1 MKKWPHILQSKYV
14 IIIILL
20 FLIIICSLRL
30 FNSNHDIDTT
40 KDNLVGKVLNKKI
53 DGDTLSLTL
62 KNKEKYIVYYTFK
75 TESEK
80 NYYVNNLGF
89 NDTLELYGEFN
100 YPSTGKIPNTFNYQK
115 YLNNKNIYYVFNANK
130 ISITKKGNVLFQI
143 KTKIMNTLISKDNND
158 YFLTM
163 VMGNTTLL
171 DTDNIRFNGI
181 SHLFAISGMHISLFI
196 FFLSKIFGRLGNKKN
211 IIILLFLSFYAFL
224 TSFTPSVLRA
234 SLMWVAS
241 LINDKY
247 NLGLNTRI
255 RLFYIVTILLLIN
268 PFFIYDIGFRYSFLI
283 SYCLTYLIPRKNY
296 FISLFYTSLVAFL
309 ASIPITASNYYSI
322 NLLTV
327 IWNLFFVPFVS
338 FILYPV
344 CFLSLLIPL
353 LNPLFSKCILIFSS
367 INNLCSTITVGVVA
381 IPKVPIILW
390 LIYFIILFMI
400 LKTKKRKYK
409 IILPIVFLVILL
421 FPILDNACHV
431 YYLNVSQGDS
441 SLIVTPNKKAVL
453 IDTGGLVSFKKED
466 WTVKTKKTNNA
477 LNIKTF
483 INSLGINELE
493 TLIITHGDYDH
504 MGEAVNLVNILKV
517 KKVIF
522 NCGTFNTLESNLI
535 KVLEAK
541 KIPYQSCIK
550 ELNIENY
557 QLNFLNTRVFG
568 DENNNSNVI
577 YTELNGYK
585 FMFMGDAGIEKEKD
599 ILDKYNLANI
609 DVLKVGHH
617 GSKTSSSKEFIDE
630 IKPKYAIISVG
641 KNNRYGHPNKEVL
654 NNLSDSKIYRT
665 DQDGSIIFKIKNNKL
680 EIETCSP

>member
-40 KDNLVGKVLNKKI
+40 KDNLIGKVLNKKI

-115 YLNNKNIYYVFNANK
+115 YLNNKNIYYIFNANK
-130 ISITKKGNVLFQI
+130 ISITKKGNILFQI

-158 YFLTM
+158 YFLMM

-247 NLGLNTRI
+247 NLGLNTRL
-255 RLFYIVTILLLIN
+255 RLFYIITILLLIN
-268 PFFIYDIGFRYSFLI
+268 PFFIYDICFQYSFLI

-466 WTVKTKKTNNA
+466 WTIKTKKTNNA
-477 LNIKTF
+477 SNIKTF

-550 ELNIENY
+550 ELNIDNY
-557 QLNFLNTRVFG
+557 QLNFLNTKVFG

-665 DQDGSIIFKIKNNKL
+665 DQDGSIMFKIKNNKL
-680 EIETCSP
+680 KI

>member
-1 MKKWPHILQSKYV
+1 M
-14 IIIILL
+14 
-20 FLIIICSLRL
+20 
-30 FNSNHDIDTT
+30 
-40 KDNLVGKVLNKKI
+40 
-53 DGDTLSLTL
+53 
-62 KNKEKYIVYYTFK
+62 
-75 TESEK
+75 
-80 NYYVNNLGF
+80 GF
-89 NDTLELYGEFN
+89 YDTLELYGEFN
-100 YPSTGKIPNTFNYQK
+100 YPSTRKIPNTFNYQK
-115 YLNNKNIYYVFNANK
+115 YLNNKNIYYIFNANK
-130 ISITKKGNVLFQI
+130 VSITKKGNILFQI

-196 FFLSKIFGRLGNKKN
+196 FFLTKIFGRLGNKKN

-255 RLFYIVTILLLIN
+255 RLFYIATILLLIN

-283 SYCLTYLIPRKNY
+283 SYCLTYLISRKNY

-327 IWNLFFVPFVS
+327 VWNLFFVPFVS

-344 CFLSLLIPL
+344 CFLSLLIPV
-353 LNPLFSKCILIFSS
+353 LNPFFSKCIIIFSN
-367 INNLCSTITVGVVA
+367 INNLCSKITFGVIAV
-381 IPKVPIILW
+381 PKVPIILW
-390 LIYFIILFMI
+390 FIYLIILFMA

-409 IILPIVFLVILL
+409 LILPIVFLVILL
-421 FPILDNACHV
+421 FPILDNACYV

-441 SLIVTPNKKAVL
+441 SLIVAPNKKAVL

-466 WTVKTKKTNNA
+466 WTVKNKKTNNA
-477 LNIKTF
+477 TNIKTF

-504 MGEAVNLVNILKV
+504 MGEAINLVNNFKV
-517 KKVIF
+517 EKVIF
-522 NCGTFNTLESNLI
+522 NCGEFNELEQDLI
-535 KVLEAK
+535 KVLDKK
-541 KIPYQSCIK
+541 KIQYYSCIK
-550 ELNIENY
+550 ELNIDDSKLY
-557 QLNFLNTRVFG
+557 FLNSRDYG
-568 DENNNSNVI
+568 NENDNSSVI
-577 YTELNGYK
+577 YTKLNNYK
-585 FMFMGDAGIEKEKD
+585 FLFMGDAGVEVEKD
-599 ILDKYNLANI
+599 LIEKYNLNDI

-617 GSKTSSSKEFIDE
+617 GSKTSSGKEFINE
-630 IKPKYAIISVG
+630 INPKYSIISVG

-654 NNLSDSKIYRT
+654 NNLKDSKIYRT
-665 DQDGSIIFKIKNNKL
+665 DEYGSVMFKIKNNKL
-680 EIETCSP
+680 QIETCTP

>member
-20 FLIIICSLRL
+20 FLTIICSLRL
-30 FNSNHDIDTT
+30 FRSNHDIAPA
-40 KDNLVGKVLNKKI
+40 KDNLVGKVLNYKI

-62 KNKEKYIVYYTFK
+62 KNKEKYIVYYKFK
-75 TESEK
+75 TENEK

-100 YPSTGKIPNTFNYQK
+100 YPSTNKIPNTFNYQK

-247 NLGLNTRI
+247 NLGLNTRL

-268 PFFIYDIGFRYSFLI
+268 PFFIYDIGFQYSFLI
-283 SYCLTYLIPRKNY
+283 SYCLTYLLPRKNY

-338 FILYPV
+338 FILYPI

-390 LIYFIILFMI
+390 FIYFVILFMT

-409 IILPIVFLVILL
+409 LILPIVFLVILL
-421 FPILDNACHV
+421 FPRLDNACHV

-477 LNIKTF
+477 SNIKTF

-522 NCGTFNTLESNLI
+522 NCGTFNILESNLI

-550 ELNIENY
+550 ELNIDNY
-557 QLNFLNTRVFG
+557 QLNFLNTKVFG

-577 YTELNGYK
+577 YTELNEYK

-630 IKPKYAIISVG
+630 IKPKYSIISVG

-665 DQDGSIIFKIKNNKL
+665 DQDGSIMFKMKNNKL
-680 EIETCSP
+680 KIEICSP

>member
-14 IIIILL
+14 IIIILF

-40 KDNLVGKVLNKKI
+40 EDNLIGKVLNQKI

-62 KNKEKYIVYYTFK
+62 KSKEKYVVYYTFK
-75 TESEK
+75 TKREK

-89 NDTLELYGEFN
+89 NDTLELYGEFS

-130 ISITKKGNVLFQI
+130 ISITKKGNILFQI

-234 SLMWVAS
+234 SLMWVAF

-247 NLGLNTRI
+247 NLGLNTRL

-268 PFFIYDIGFRYSFLI
+268 PFFIYDIGFQYSFLI
-283 SYCLTYLIPRKNY
+283 SYCLTYLLPRKNY

-353 LNPLFSKCILIFSS
+353 LNPLFSKCILIFSN
-367 INNLCSTITVGVVA
+367 INNLCSKITFGVIVV
-381 IPKVPIILW
+381 PKVPIILW
-390 LIYFIILFMI
+390 FIYFVILFMI

-409 IILPIVFLVILL
+409 LILPIVFLVILL

-477 LNIKTF
+477 SNIKTF

-522 NCGTFNTLESNLI
+522 NCGVFNDLESSLI

-541 KIPYQSCIK
+541 KIPYQSCIN
-550 ELNIENY
+550 ELDIDNY
-557 QLNFLNTRVFG
+557 QLNFLNAKVFG

-577 YTELNGYK
+577 YTELNRYK

-617 GSKTSSSKEFIDE
+617 GSKTSSSKDFIDE
-630 IKPKYAIISVG
+630 IKPKYSIISVG

-665 DQDGSIIFKIKNNKL
+665 DQDGSIMFKIKNNKL
-680 EIETCSP
+680 KI

>member
-14 IIIILL
+14 IIIILF

-40 KDNLVGKVLNKKI
+40 EDNLIGKVLNQKI

-62 KNKEKYIVYYTFK
+62 KSKEKYVVYYTFK
-75 TESEK
+75 TKREK

-89 NDTLELYGEFN
+89 NDTLELYGEFS

-130 ISITKKGNVLFQI
+130 ISITKKGNILFQI

-234 SLMWVAS
+234 SLMWVAF

-247 NLGLNTRI
+247 NLGLNTRL

-268 PFFIYDIGFRYSFLI
+268 PFFIYDIGFQYSFLI
-283 SYCLTYLIPRKNY
+283 SYCLTYLLPRKNY

-353 LNPLFSKCILIFSS
+353 LNPLFSKCILIFSN
-367 INNLCSTITVGVVA
+367 INNLCSKITFGVIVV
-381 IPKVPIILW
+381 PKVPIILW
-390 LIYFIILFMI
+390 FIYFVILFMI

-409 IILPIVFLVILL
+409 LILPIVFLVILL

-477 LNIKTF
+477 SNIKTF

-522 NCGTFNTLESNLI
+522 NCGVFNDLESSLI

-541 KIPYQSCIK
+541 KIPYQSCIN
-550 ELNIENY
+550 ELDIDNY
-557 QLNFLNTRVFG
+557 QLNFLNAKVFG

-577 YTELNGYK
+577 YTELNRYK

-665 DQDGSIIFKIKNNKL
+665 DQDGSIMFKIKNNKL
-680 EIETCSP
+680 KI

>member
-20 FLIIICSLRL
+20 FLTIICSLRL
-30 FNSNHDIDTT
+30 FRSNHDIDPA
-40 KDNLVGKVLNKKI
+40 KDNLIGKVLNYKI

-75 TESEK
+75 TENEK

-100 YPSTGKIPNTFNYQK
+100 YPSTNKIPNTFNYQK
-115 YLNNKNIYYVFNANK
+115 YLNNKNIYYIFNANK
-130 ISITKKGNVLFQI
+130 VSITKKGNVLFQI

-211 IIILLFLSFYAFL
+211 IIILFFLSFYAFL

-247 NLGLNTRI
+247 NLGLNTRL
-255 RLFYIVTILLLIN
+255 RLFYIITILLLIN

-338 FILYPV
+338 FILYPI
-344 CFLSLLIPL
+344 CFLSLLIPV
-353 LNPLFSKCILIFSS
+353 LNPLFSKCILIFSN
-367 INNLCSTITVGVVA
+367 INNLCSKITFGVIAV
-381 IPKVPIILW
+381 PKVPIILW
-390 LIYFIILFMI
+390 FIYFVILFMT

-409 IILPIVFLVILL
+409 LILPIVFLVILL
-421 FPILDNACHV
+421 FPILDKACHV

-466 WTVKTKKTNNA
+466 WTIKAKKTNNA
-477 LNIKTF
+477 SNIKTF

-493 TLIITHGDYDH
+493 ALIITHGDYDH

-522 NCGTFNTLESNLI
+522 NCGEFNDLESSLI

-680 EIETCSP
+680 KIEICSQ

>member
-62 KNKEKYIVYYTFK
+62 KSKEKYIVYYTLK
-75 TESEK
+75 TKKEK

-89 NDTLELYGEFN
+89 YDTLELYGEFN
-100 YPSTGKIPNTFNYQK
+100 YPSARKIPNTFNYQK
-115 YLNNKNIYYVFNANK
+115 YLNNKNIYYIFNANRV
-130 ISITKKGNVLFQI
+130 SITKKGNILFQI

-196 FFLSKIFGRLGNKKN
+196 FFLTKIFGRLGNKKN

-241 LINDKY
+241 LVNDKY

-255 RLFYIVTILLLIN
+255 RLFYIATVLLLIN

-327 IWNLFFVPFVS
+327 VWNLFFVPFVS

-344 CFLSLLIPL
+344 CFLSLLIPV
-353 LNPLFSKCILIFSS
+353 LNPLFSKCIIIFSN
-367 INNLCSTITVGVVA
+367 INNLCSKITFGVIAV
-381 IPKVPIILW
+381 PKVPIILW
-390 LIYFIILFMI
+390 FIYFVILFMT
-400 LKTKKRKYK
+400 LKTKKGKYK
-409 IILPIVFLVILL
+409 LILPIVFLIILL
-421 FPILDNACHV
+421 FPILDNACYV

-466 WTVKTKKTNNA
+466 WTVKNKKTNNA
-477 LNIKTF
+477 TNIKTF

-493 TLIITHGDYDH
+493 ALIITHGDYDH

-522 NCGTFNTLESNLI
+522 NCGEFNTLESSLI

-541 KIPYQSCIK
+541 KIPYQSCTNALGID
-550 ELNIENY
+550 NY
-557 QLNFLNTRVFG
+557 QLNFLNTKVFG

-577 YTELNGYK
+577 YTDFNGYK
-585 FMFMGDAGIEKEKD
+585 FIFMEYVGIEQEKD
-599 ILDKYNLANI
+599 ILDKYNLTNI

-630 IKPKYAIISVG
+630 IKPKYSIISVG

-665 DQDGSIIFKIKNNKL
+665 DQDGSIMFKIKNNKL
-680 EIETCSP
+680 KIETCSL

>member
-20 FLIIICSLRL
+20 FLTIICYLRL
-30 FNSNHDIDTT
+30 FRSNHDIDPA
-40 KDNLVGKVLNKKI
+40 KDNLVGKVLNYKI

-75 TESEK
+75 TENEK
-80 NYYVNNLGF
+80 NYYVNSLGF

-100 YPSTGKIPNTFNYQK
+100 YPSTNKIPNTFNYQK
-115 YLNNKNIYYVFNANK
+115 YLNNKNIYYIFNANK
-130 ISITKKGNVLFQI
+130 VSITKKGNVLFQI

-247 NLGLNTRI
+247 NLGLNTRL

-268 PFFIYDIGFRYSFLI
+268 PFFIYDIGFQYSFLI

-353 LNPLFSKCILIFSS
+353 LNPLFSKCILIFSN

-390 LIYFIILFMI
+390 FIYFVILFMI
-400 LKTKKRKYK
+400 LKKKKRKYK
-409 IILPIVFLVILL
+409 LILPIVFLVILL

-477 LNIKTF
+477 SNIKTF

-522 NCGTFNTLESNLI
+522 NCGTFNTLESNLR

-557 QLNFLNTRVFG
+557 QLNFLNTKVFG

-630 IKPKYAIISVG
+630 IKPKYSIISVG

-665 DQDGSIIFKIKNNKL
+665 DQDGSIMFKMKNNKL
-680 EIETCSP
+680 KIEICSP

>member
-100 YPSTGKIPNTFNYQK
+100 YPSTNKIPNTFNYQK

-390 LIYFIILFMI
+390 FIYFVILFMI
-400 LKTKKRKYK
+400 LKKKKRKYK
-409 IILPIVFLVILL
+409 LILPIVFLVILL
-421 FPILDNACHV
+421 FPRLDNACHV

-477 LNIKTF
+477 SNIKTF

-522 NCGTFNTLESNLI
+522 NCGTFNILESNLI

-630 IKPKYAIISVG
+630 IKPKYSIISVG

-665 DQDGSIIFKIKNNKL
+665 DQDGSIMFKMKNNKL
-680 EIETCSP
+680 KIEICSP

>member
-20 FLIIICSLRL
+20 FLTIICSLRL
-30 FNSNHDIDTT
+30 FRSNHDIDPA
-40 KDNLVGKVLNKKI
+40 KDNLIGKVLNYKI

-75 TESEK
+75 TENEK

-100 YPSTGKIPNTFNYQK
+100 YPSTNKIPNTFNYQK

-130 ISITKKGNVLFQI
+130 ISITKKGNILFQI

-247 NLGLNTRI
+247 NLGLNTRL

-283 SYCLTYLIPRKNY
+283 SYCLTYLLPRKNY

-344 CFLSLLIPL
+344 CFLSLLIPV
-353 LNPLFSKCILIFSS
+353 LNPLFSKCILIFSN
-367 INNLCSTITVGVVA
+367 INNLCSKITFGVIAV
-381 IPKVPIILW
+381 PKVPIILW
-390 LIYFIILFMI
+390 FIYFVILFMT

-409 IILPIVFLVILL
+409 LILPIVFLVILL
-421 FPILDNACHV
+421 FPILDKACHV

-466 WTVKTKKTNNA
+466 WTVKTKKTSNA
-477 LNIKTF
+477 SNIKTF

-522 NCGTFNTLESNLI
+522 NCGKFNDLESSLI

-541 KIPYQSCIK
+541 KIPY
-550 ELNIENY
+550 
-557 QLNFLNTRVFG
+557 
-568 DENNNSNVI
+568 
-577 YTELNGYK
+577 
-585 FMFMGDAGIEKEKD
+585 
-599 ILDKYNLANI
+599 
-609 DVLKVGHH
+609 
-617 GSKTSSSKEFIDE
+617 
-630 IKPKYAIISVG
+630 
-641 KNNRYGHPNKEVL
+641 
-654 NNLSDSKIYRT
+654 
-665 DQDGSIIFKIKNNKL
+665 
-680 EIETCSP
+680 

>member
-20 FLIIICSLRL
+20 FLTIICYLRL
-30 FNSNHDIDTT
+30 FRSNHDIDPA
-40 KDNLVGKVLNKKI
+40 KDNLVGKVLNYKI

-75 TESEK
+75 TENEK
-80 NYYVNNLGF
+80 NYYVNSLGF

-100 YPSTGKIPNTFNYQK
+100 YPSTNKIPNTFNYQK
-115 YLNNKNIYYVFNANK
+115 YLNNKNIYYIFNANK
-130 ISITKKGNVLFQI
+130 VSITKKGNVLFQI

-247 NLGLNTRI
+247 NLGLNTRL

-268 PFFIYDIGFRYSFLI
+268 PFFIYDIGFQYSFLI

-353 LNPLFSKCILIFSS
+353 LNPLFSKCILIFSN

-390 LIYFIILFMI
+390 FIYFVILFMI
-400 LKTKKRKYK
+400 LKKKKRKYK
-409 IILPIVFLVILL
+409 LILPIVFLVILL

-477 LNIKTF
+477 SNIKTF

-522 NCGTFNTLESNLI
+522 NCGTFNTLESNLR

-630 IKPKYAIISVG
+630 IKPKYSIISVG

-665 DQDGSIIFKIKNNKL
+665 DQDGSIMFKMKNNKL
-680 EIETCSP
+680 KIEICSP

>member
-20 FLIIICSLRL
+20 FLTIICSLRL
-30 FNSNHDIDTT
+30 FRSNHDIDPT

-53 DGDTLSLTL
+53 DGDSLSLTL

-75 TESEK
+75 TENEK
-80 NYYVNNLGF
+80 NYYVNSLGF

-115 YLNNKNIYYVFNANK
+115 YLNNKNIYYIFNANK

-338 FILYPV
+338 FILYPI

-477 LNIKTF
+477 SNIKTF

-522 NCGTFNTLESNLI
+522 NCGEFNDLEKELI
-535 KVLEAK
+535 KVLDKK
-541 KIPYQSCIK
+541 KIKYYSCIK
-550 ELNIENY
+550 ELNIDNNKLYFLQTKEYDNEN
-557 QLNFLNTRVFG
+557 
-568 DENNNSNVI
+568 DNSNVI
-577 YTELNGYK
+577 YTELDGYK
-585 FMFMGDAGIEKEKD
+585 FMFMGDAGVEKEKD
-599 ILDKYNLANI
+599 ILNKYNIYGI
-609 DVLKVGHH
+609 DALKIGHH
-617 GSKTSSSKEFIDE
+617 GSKTSSSKEFINE
-630 IKPKYAIISVG
+630 INPNYSIISVG

-654 NNLSDSKIYRT
+654 NNLEQSKIYRT
-665 DQDGSIIFKIKNNKL
+665 DQDGSIMFKIKNNKL
-680 EIETCSP
+680 KIETYSP

>member
-14 IIIILL
+14 IIIILF

-40 KDNLVGKVLNKKI
+40 KDNLVGKVLNYKI

-62 KNKEKYIVYYTFK
+62 KSKEKYIVYDTFK
-75 TESEK
+75 TKKEK

-89 NDTLELYGEFN
+89 YDTLELYGEFN
-100 YPSTGKIPNTFNYQK
+100 YPSTRKIPNTFNYQK
-115 YLNNKNIYYVFNANK
+115 YLNNKNIYYIFNANK
-130 ISITKKGNVLFQI
+130 ASITKKGNILFQI

-163 VMGNTTLL
+163 VMGNTILL

-196 FFLSKIFGRLGNKKN
+196 FFLTKIFGRLGNKKN

-247 NLGLNTRI
+247 NLGLNIRI
-255 RLFYIVTILLLIN
+255 RLFYIATILLLIN

-283 SYCLTYLIPRKNY
+283 SYCLTYLISRKNY

-327 IWNLFFVPFVS
+327 VWNLFFVPFVS

-344 CFLSLLIPL
+344 CFLSLLIPV
-353 LNPLFSKCILIFSS
+353 LNPFFSKCIIIFSN
-367 INNLCSTITVGVVA
+367 INNLCSKITFGVIAV
-381 IPKVPIILW
+381 PKVPIILW
-390 LIYFIILFMI
+390 FIYLIILFMA

-409 IILPIVFLVILL
+409 LILPIVFLVILL
-421 FPILDNACHV
+421 FPILDNACYV

-441 SLIVTPNKKAVL
+441 SLIVAPNKKAVL

-466 WTVKTKKTNNA
+466 WTVKNKKTNNA
-477 LNIKTF
+477 TNIKTF

-504 MGEAVNLVNILKV
+504 MGEAINLVNNFKV
-517 KKVIF
+517 ENVIF
-522 NCGTFNTLESNLI
+522 NCGDFNDLEKELI
-535 KVLEAK
+535 IFLEKK
-541 KIPYQSCIK
+541 KIKYYSCIK
-550 ELNIENY
+550 ELNIDNY
-557 QLNFLNTRVFG
+557 KLQFLNTKEY
-568 DENNNSNVI
+568 DNENDNSSVI
-577 YTELNGYK
+577 YFNYNNYK
-585 FMFMGDAGIEKEKD
+585 FLFMGDAGTQREKD
-599 ILDKYNLANI
+599 ILEKYNLSNI
-609 DVLKVGHH
+609 DFLKVGHH
-617 GSKTSSSKEFIDE
+617 GSNTSSSEEFINS
-630 IKPKYAIISVG
+630 INPKHSLISVG
-641 KNNRYGHPNKEVL
+641 KNNRYGHPKESVL
-654 NNLSDSKIYRT
+654 DTLSNSKIHRT
-665 DQDGSIIFKIKNNKL
+665 DLDGSIEIKVNKSGYKIR
-680 EIETCSP
+680 TCPP

>member
-20 FLIIICSLRL
+20 FLTIICSLRL
-30 FNSNHDIDTT
+30 FRSNHDIDPA
-40 KDNLVGKVLNKKI
+40 KDNLIGKVLNYKI

-75 TESEK
+75 TENEK

-100 YPSTGKIPNTFNYQK
+100 YPSTNKIPNTFNYQK
-115 YLNNKNIYYVFNANK
+115 YLNNKNIYYIFNANK
-130 ISITKKGNVLFQI
+130 VSITKKGNVLFQI

-211 IIILLFLSFYAFL
+211 IIILFFLSFYAFL

-247 NLGLNTRI
+247 NLGLNTRL
-255 RLFYIVTILLLIN
+255 RLFYIITILLLIN

-344 CFLSLLIPL
+344 CFLSLLIPV
-353 LNPLFSKCILIFSS
+353 LNPLFSKCILIFSN

-466 WTVKTKKTNNA
+466 WTVKTKKANNA
-477 LNIKTF
+477 SNIKTF

-493 TLIITHGDYDH
+493 ALIITHGDYDH

-522 NCGTFNTLESNLI
+522 NCGEFNDLESSLI

-680 EIETCSP
+680 KIEICSQ

>member
-75 TESEK
+75 NENEK

-100 YPSTGKIPNTFNYQK
+100 YPSTRKIPNTFNYQK
-115 YLNNKNIYYVFNANK
+115 YLNNKNIYYIFNANK
-130 ISITKKGNVLFQI
+130 VSITKKGNVLFQI

-234 SLMWVAS
+234 SLMWLAS

-255 RLFYIVTILLLIN
+255 RIFYIATILLFIN
-268 PFFIYDIGFRYSFLI
+268 PFFIYDTGFQYSFLI
-283 SYCLTYLIPRKNY
+283 SYCLTYLLPRENY

-353 LNPLFSKCILIFSS
+353 LNPLFSKCILIFSN
-367 INNLCSTITVGVVA
+367 INNLCSKITFGVIAV
-381 IPKVPIILW
+381 PKVPIILW
-390 LIYFIILFMI
+390 FIYFVILFMT

-409 IILPIVFLVILL
+409 LILPIVFLVILL
-421 FPILDNACHV
+421 FPILDKACHV

-441 SLIVTPNKKAVL
+441 SLIVTPNKKAIL

-477 LNIKTF
+477 SNIKTF

-493 TLIITHGDYDH
+493 ILIITHGDYDH

-641 KNNRYGHPNKEVL
+641 ENNRYGHPNKEVL

-665 DQDGSIIFKIKNNKL
+665 DQDGSIMFEIKNNKL
-680 EIETCSP
+680 QIETCSS

>member
-75 TESEK
+75 TENEK

-130 ISITKKGNVLFQI
+130 ISITKKGNILFQI

-211 IIILLFLSFYAFL
+211 IIILFFLSFYAFL

-255 RLFYIVTILLLIN
+255 RIFYIVTILLLIN
-268 PFFIYDIGFRYSFLI
+268 PFFIYDIGFQYSFLI

-338 FILYPV
+338 FILYPI

-367 INNLCSTITVGVVA
+367 INNLCSKITFGVIAVS
-381 IPKVPIILW
+381 KVPTILW
-390 LIYFIILFMI
+390 LIYLIILFMA
-400 LKTKKRKYK
+400 LKMKKRKYK
-409 IILPIVFLVILL
+409 LILPIVFLIILL

-477 LNIKTF
+477 SNIKTF

-522 NCGTFNTLESNLI
+522 NCGVFNDLESSLI

-541 KIPYQSCIK
+541 KIPYQACIN
-550 ELNIENY
+550 ELDIDNY
-557 QLNFLNTRVFG
+557 QLNFLNTKVFG

-665 DQDGSIIFKIKNNKL
+665 DQDGSIMFEIKNDKLKIK
-680 EIETCSP
+680 TCSP

>member
-14 IIIILL
+14 IIIILF

-40 KDNLVGKVLNKKI
+40 EDNLIGKVLNQKI

-62 KNKEKYIVYYTFK
+62 KSKEKYVVYYTFK
-75 TESEK
+75 TKREK

-89 NDTLELYGEFN
+89 NDTLELYGEFS

-130 ISITKKGNVLFQI
+130 ISITKKGNILFQI

-247 NLGLNTRI
+247 NLGLNTRL

-268 PFFIYDIGFRYSFLI
+268 PFFIYDIGFQYSFLI
-283 SYCLTYLIPRKNY
+283 SYCLTYLLPRKNY

-353 LNPLFSKCILIFSS
+353 LNPLFSKCILIFSN
-367 INNLCSTITVGVVA
+367 INNLCSKITFGVIVV
-381 IPKVPIILW
+381 PKVPIILW
-390 LIYFIILFMI
+390 FIYFVILFMI

-409 IILPIVFLVILL
+409 LILPIVFLVILL

-477 LNIKTF
+477 SNIKTF

-522 NCGTFNTLESNLI
+522 NCGVFNDLESSLI

-541 KIPYQSCIK
+541 KIPYQSCIN
-550 ELNIENY
+550 ELDIDNY
-557 QLNFLNTRVFG
+557 QLNFLNAKVFG

-577 YTELNGYK
+577 YTELNRYK

-665 DQDGSIIFKIKNNKL
+665 DQDGSIMFKMKNNKL
-680 EIETCSP
+680 KIEICSP

>member
-20 FLIIICSLRL
+20 FLTIICSLRL
-30 FNSNHDIDTT
+30 FRSNHDIDPA
-40 KDNLVGKVLNKKI
+40 KDNLIGKVLNYKI

-75 TESEK
+75 TENEK
-80 NYYVNNLGF
+80 NYYVNTLGF

-100 YPSTGKIPNTFNYQK
+100 YPSTNKIPNTFNYQK

-130 ISITKKGNVLFQI
+130 ISITKKGNILFQI

-211 IIILLFLSFYAFL
+211 IIILFFLSFYAFL

-247 NLGLNTRI
+247 NLGLNTRL
-255 RLFYIVTILLLIN
+255 RLFYIITILLLIN

-344 CFLSLLIPL
+344 CFLSLLIPV
-353 LNPLFSKCILIFSS
+353 LNPLFSKCILIFSN

-466 WTVKTKKTNNA
+466 WTVKTKKANNA
-477 LNIKTF
+477 SNIKTF

-493 TLIITHGDYDH
+493 ALIITHGDYDH

-522 NCGTFNTLESNLI
+522 NCGEFNDLESSLI

-680 EIETCSP
+680 KIEICSQ

>member
-14 IIIILL
+14 IITILL

-115 YLNNKNIYYVFNANK
+115 YLNNKNIYYIFNANK
-130 ISITKKGNVLFQI
+130 ISITKKGNILFQI
-143 KTKIMNTLISKDNND
+143 KTKIMNTLISKDSND

-211 IIILLFLSFYAFL
+211 IIILFFLSFYAFL

-255 RLFYIVTILLLIN
+255 RIFYIVTILLLIN
-268 PFFIYDIGFRYSFLI
+268 PFFIYDIGFQYSFLI

-338 FILYPV
+338 FILYPI

-367 INNLCSTITVGVVA
+367 INNLCSKITFGVIAVS
-381 IPKVPIILW
+381 KVPTILW
-390 LIYFIILFMI
+390 LIYLIILFMA
-400 LKTKKRKYK
+400 LKMKKRKYK
-409 IILPIVFLVILL
+409 LILPIVFLIILL

-453 IDTGGLVSFKKED
+453 IDTGGLVSFKEED

-477 LNIKTF
+477 SNIKTF

-522 NCGTFNTLESNLI
+522 NCGVFNDLESSLI

-541 KIPYQSCIK
+541 KIPYQACIN
-550 ELNIENY
+550 ELDIDNY
-557 QLNFLNTRVFG
+557 QLNFLNTKVFG

-665 DQDGSIIFKIKNNKL
+665 DQDGSIMFEIKNDKLKIK
-680 EIETCSP
+680 TCSP

>member
-62 KNKEKYIVYYTFK
+62 KSKEKYIVYYTFK
-75 TESEK
+75 TKKEK
-80 NYYVNNLGF
+80 NYYVNNLWF
-89 NDTLELYGEFN
+89 YDTLELYGEFN
-100 YPSTGKIPNTFNYQK
+100 YPSARKIPNTFNYQK
-115 YLNNKNIYYVFNANK
+115 YLNNKNIYYIFNANK
-130 ISITKKGNVLFQI
+130 VSITKKGNMLFQI
-143 KTKIMNTLISKDNND
+143 KTKIMNSLINKDNND

-255 RLFYIVTILLLIN
+255 RLFYIITILLLIN
-268 PFFIYDIGFRYSFLI
+268 PFFIYDIGFQYSFLI
-283 SYCLTYLIPRKNY
+283 SYCLTYLLPRKNY

-338 FILYPV
+338 FILYPI

-421 FPILDNACHV
+421 FPRLDNACHV

-599 ILDKYNLANI
+599 ILDKYNLTNI

-665 DQDGSIIFKIKNNKL
+665 DQDGSIMFKIKNDKL
-680 EIETCSP
+680 QIETCSP

>member
-20 FLIIICSLRL
+20 FLTIICSLRL
-30 FNSNHDIDTT
+30 FRSNHDIDPA
-40 KDNLVGKVLNKKI
+40 KDNLIGKVLNYKI

-75 TESEK
+75 TENEK

-100 YPSTGKIPNTFNYQK
+100 YPSTNKIPNTFNYQK
-115 YLNNKNIYYVFNANK
+115 YLNNKNIYYIFNANK
-130 ISITKKGNVLFQI
+130 VSITKKGNVLFQI

-211 IIILLFLSFYAFL
+211 IIILFFLSFYAFL

-247 NLGLNTRI
+247 NLGLNTRL
-255 RLFYIVTILLLIN
+255 RLFYIITILLLIN

-338 FILYPV
+338 FILYPI
-344 CFLSLLIPL
+344 CFLSLLIPV
-353 LNPLFSKCILIFSS
+353 LNPLFSKCILIFSN
-367 INNLCSTITVGVVA
+367 INNLCSKITFGVIAV
-381 IPKVPIILW
+381 PKVPIILW
-390 LIYFIILFMI
+390 FIYFVILFMT

-409 IILPIVFLVILL
+409 LILPIVFLVILL
-421 FPILDNACHV
+421 FPILDKACHV

-466 WTVKTKKTNNA
+466 WTIKAKKTNNA
-477 LNIKTF
+477 SNIKTF

-504 MGEAVNLVNILKV
+504 MGEAINLANNFKV
-517 KKVIF
+517 EKVIF
-522 NCGTFNTLESNLI
+522 NCGEFNDLEKELI
-535 KVLEAK
+535 KVLDKK
-541 KIPYQSCIK
+541 KIKYYSCIK
-550 ELNIENY
+550 ELNIDNNKLYFLQTKEYDNEN
-557 QLNFLNTRVFG
+557 
-568 DENNNSNVI
+568 DNSNVI
-577 YTELNGYK
+577 YTELDGYK
-585 FMFMGDAGIEKEKD
+585 FMFMGDAGVEKEKD
-599 ILDKYNLANI
+599 ILNKYNISGI
-609 DVLKVGHH
+609 DVLKIGHH
-617 GSKTSSSKEFIDE
+617 GSKTSSSKEFINE
-630 IKPKYAIISVG
+630 INPNYSIISVG

-654 NNLSDSKIYRT
+654 NNLEQSKIYRT
-665 DQDGSIIFKIKNNKL
+665 DQDGSIMFKIKNNKL
-680 EIETCSP
+680 KIETYSP